1 MPRLT
6 LALAAIAA
14 ILGACGVLLAAA
26 SGHQGG
32 DENAR
37 TGALFLILHA
47 AAILGATA
55 LARTLTPGF
64 SLALSC
70 GAAVLAAGAALFSG
84 DLASRAFLGGRLFP
98 FAAPLGGSLMI
109 FGWIALA
116 LICAV
121 AALRVTP

>member
-1 MPRLT
+1 MPRMT
-6 LALAAIAA
+6 LALAAVAA
-14 ILGACGVLLAAA
+14 ILGACGVMLAAA
-26 SGHQGG
+26 SGHKGG

-47 AAILGATA
+47 AAILGAVA
-55 LARTLTPGF
+55 LARTVTPGVG
-64 SLALSC
+64 LALSC
-70 GAAVLAAGAALFSG
+70 GAAVLALGAALFSG
-84 DLASRAFLGGRLFP
+84 DLAARAFLGGRLFP

-109 FGWIALA
+109 FGWVALA